1 MPKIKNLQK
10 AASRILKAVRNKE
23 KFIIYGDADLDGVA
37 SVIILKESIRN
48 LGGDIAA
55 IYFPDRETEGYGIT
69 KKGLDFLKGF
79 SPALFITL
87 DLGIGNFEEV
97 KLAKKL
103 GFEVIII
110 DHHQVIGKIPQ
121 ASVVVDP
128 KRKDDPYPFK
138 GLAAAGIAFRLSE
151 VLLKEKL
158 TKKLR
163 ENLLE
168 LVALATIAD
177 LMPRAQENNL
187 LIEEGLESLK
197 NTWRPGLKI
206 FSSADLPINYNNF
219 LELTQKIISSLNA
232 SEKKDHLNDAYL
244 LLTEQ
249 NEKKAKVLAK
259 ELLEKSRQKRL
270 RIKEITEEI
279 EARVLKKMKE
289 EIIFE
294 GNNEWPLV
302 ILGPVAS
309 RICQKY
315 QKPTFLFRIDRE
327 ESQGAVRVPSRFDSV
342 KLMQKC
348 SKFLKTYGGHAQ
360 ASGFRAENDNLE
372 KFKTCLINQ
381 IR

>member
-10 AASRILKAVRNKE
+10 AASRVLKAVKNKE

-55 IYFPDRETEGYGIT
+55 VYFPDRETEGYGIT
-69 KKGLDFLKGF
+69 EKGLEYLKEF

-110 DHHQVIGKIPQ
+110 DHHQILRKIPE
-121 ASVVVDP
+121 ASIVVDP
-128 KRKDDPYPFK
+128 KQKDDLYPFK
-138 GLAAAGIAFRLSE
+138 GLATAGIVFKFSE
-151 VLLKEKL
+151 VLLENRL
-158 TKKLR
+158 TKELR
-163 ENLLE
+163 KSFLE

-177 LMPRAQENNL
+177 LMPRLEENVL

-197 NTWRPGLKI
+197 NTWRPGLKA
-206 FSSADLPINYNNF
+206 FSLVDPSIDYKSF
-219 LELTQKIISSLNA
+219 QEFTQKIISSLNA
-232 SEKKDHLNDAYL
+232 SERKDHLNDTYL

-249 NEKKAKVLAK
+249 DEERAKILVK
-259 ELLEKSRQKRL
+259 DLLEKSQEKHL

-279 EARVLKKMKE
+279 EARILKKTKE
-289 EIIFE
+289 ELIFE
-294 GNNEWPLV
+294 GDGAWPLV
-302 ILGPVAS
+302 LLGPVAS

-315 QKPTFLFRIDRE
+315 QKPTFLFRIDKE

-348 SKFLKTYGGHAQ
+348 SKLLKTYGGHAL
-360 ASGFRAENDNLE
+360 ASGFRAKNENLE
-372 KFKTCLINQ
+372 KFKNCLIKQ
-381 IR
+381 VR

>member
-48 LGGDIAA
+48 LGGDIVA

-69 KKGLDFLKGF
+69 EKGLDFLKEF

-121 ASVVVDP
+121 AAVVVDP
-128 KRKDDPYPFK
+128 KRKDDSYPFK
-138 GLAAAGIAFRLSE
+138 GLATAGIAFKLSE

-177 LMPRAQENNL
+177 IMTRA
-187 LIEEGLESLK
+187 
-197 NTWRPGLKI
+197 
-206 FSSADLPINYNNF
+206 
-219 LELTQKIISSLNA
+219 
-232 SEKKDHLNDAYL
+232 
-244 LLTEQ
+244 
-249 NEKKAKVLAK
+249 
-259 ELLEKSRQKRL
+259 
-270 RIKEITEEI
+270 
-279 EARVLKKMKE
+279 
-289 EIIFE
+289 
-294 GNNEWPLV
+294 
-302 ILGPVAS
+302 
-309 RICQKY
+309 
-315 QKPTFLFRIDRE
+315 
-327 ESQGAVRVPSRFDSV
+327 
-342 KLMQKC
+342 
-348 SKFLKTYGGHAQ
+348 
-360 ASGFRAENDNLE
+360 
-372 KFKTCLINQ
+372 
-381 IR
+381 